1 MQIIEIKNVIFEG
14 RMRESLK
21 NDKVIEEEEMILK
34 EKDKREIKMI

>member
-1 MQIIEIKNVIFEG
+1 MIFEG